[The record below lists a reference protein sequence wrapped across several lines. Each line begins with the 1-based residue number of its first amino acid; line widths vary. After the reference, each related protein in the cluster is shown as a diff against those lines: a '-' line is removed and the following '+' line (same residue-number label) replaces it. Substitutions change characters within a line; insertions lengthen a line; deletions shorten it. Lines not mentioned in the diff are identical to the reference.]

1 MSQIDTKEI
10 QLHNG
15 VVIPTL
21 GYRVDKNHGENNYER
36 ILSAINVGFRHF
48 DISPESITE
57 KAAGRAFQD
66 SKVNRSELFIT
77 AKLDNDN
84 HGYQQALREFDHT
97 LKRLQT
103 DYVDLF
109 LINWPNPSKY
119 RDTYEETA
127 IETWKALETIYKEGK
142 ARAIGV
148 ANYEARHIEFC
159 LEQSEIAPMVNQAR
173 IYPGFPF
180 NDNLYCANEHNIQIE
195 AFLPPMND
203 VILNSNELAIFANKY
218 HTTPRAIATRYHLE
232 KDCISLC
239 SGKNEDELRQCF
251 EAFNF
256 DISDTDMKF
265 LDAMK
270 NYGPENINP
279 DTCSF

>member
-21 GYRVDKNHGENNYER
+21 GYRVDKDHGENNYER

-127 IETWKALETIYKEGK
+127 IETWKALETIYKEGNVSLYEYGNGDK
-142 ARAIGV
+142 AV
-148 ANYEARHIEFC
+148 LLN
-159 LEQSEIAPMVNQAR
+159 EIFSR
-173 IYPGFPF
+173 IK
-180 NDNLYCANEHNIQIE
+180 LYVTE
-195 AFLPPMND
+195 
-203 VILNSNELAIFANKY
+203 NSNYNSVIQNDIFDNKNIFIKIKY
-218 HTTPRAIATRYHLE
+218 INQKLVE
-232 KDCISLC
+232 KEINLNLKLNKVFSNNKMFYN
-239 SGKNEDELRQCF
+239 GGN
-251 EAFNF
+251 
-256 DISDTDMKF
+256 KF
-265 LDAMK
+265 
-270 NYGPENINP
+270 
-279 DTCSF
+279 